1 MKTRYP
7 VIALIAI
14 IIIRTILDEMY
25 PLYGPPAIPSLLCE
39 IATVVF
45 LILTIYT
52 LIANRKKKTAECRRE
67 IEQKELDMVRK
78 SNEILLHLIQD
89 EHREE
94 NR

>member
-14 IIIRTILDEMY
+14 ISIRTILDEIY
-25 PLYGPPAIPSLLCE
+25 PLYGPPAIVSSLCE

-45 LILTIYT
+45 LVLTIYT
-52 LIANRKKKTAECRRE
+52 LITNREKKKTERQRE
-67 IEQKELDMVRK
+67 IERKEIDMVRK
-78 SNEILLHLIQD
+78 SNDILIHLIQD
-89 EHREE
+89 QHREQ

>member
-7 VIALIAI
+7 IIALIAI

-25 PLYGPPAIPSLLCE
+25 PLYGPPAIVSSLCE

-45 LILTIYT
+45 LVLTIYT
-52 LIANRKKKTAECRRE
+52 LIANRKKKTAERQRE
-67 IEQKELDMVRK
+67 VERKEIDMVRK
-78 SNEILLHLIQD
+78 SNDILIHLIQD

-94 NR
+94 DR